1 MLIQS
6 ISTGKDDELSFLQ
19 TIDQRNY
26 LFTRYNIFEFDN
38 EEVSSGNSWASLHGS
53 QSNSRKVHLNYS
65 SNVDSEDLVLRSYCY
80 PNPIKYSSLAKIR
93 VETNDA
99 NNIVINIYDSAGSF
113 VKKYSKNIFSEG
125 FQISEW
131 DFDASKLESG
141 VYFAKLDVKSA
152 NKALIDNSNKII
164 KIAVIK

>member
-1 MLIQS
+1 M
-6 ISTGKDDELSFLQ
+6 
-19 TIDQRNY
+19 
-26 LFTRYNIFEFDN
+26 
-38 EEVSSGNSWASLHGS
+38 
-53 QSNSRKVHLNYS
+53 NYS

-113 VKKYSKNIFSEG
+113 VKKYSKNISSEG